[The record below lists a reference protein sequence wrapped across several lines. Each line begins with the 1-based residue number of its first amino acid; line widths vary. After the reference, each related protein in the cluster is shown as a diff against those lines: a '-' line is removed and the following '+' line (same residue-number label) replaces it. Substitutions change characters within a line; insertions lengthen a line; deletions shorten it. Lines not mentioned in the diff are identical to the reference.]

1 MKEKT
6 NLLLAVSHVAALRQ
20 QETKR
25 QREEQQERE
34 HNQQELT
41 LKGEKEAKQ
50 EEKENTKFQKLK
62 AQAAKERVEAWKR
75 IHDAKA
81 RRNYFSRAQVDEE
94 VMRMVEQVDRDLG
107 LAKRRM
113 EDGTEEPHE
122 EWRARM
128 LVLRE
133 AIYRL
138 WNENEERIRGALPRY
153 VEGVAVRDGIEPPKF
168 LGERRMRI
176 SGLGACFQCLME
188 EMVCS
193 RGVVTG
199 RGSGA
204 EKKGCERCERK
215 GYKCIVEYGVD
226 SDDEEEGKMG
236 DNKKEKKEKMYEWGW
251 VDETS
256 DMEPVG
262 ETLEMW
268 KRRKRGD
275 RLEVIGSGMQWVE
288 AGGFALPSCEK
299 VRKPVEG

>member
-41 LKGEKEAKQ
+41 LKAEKEAKQ
-50 EEKENTKFQKLK
+50 EEKENTKFQKLE

-138 WNENEERIRGALPRY
+138 WNENEERIRGALPR
-153 VEGVAVRDGIEPPKF
+153 
-168 LGERRMRI
+168 
-176 SGLGACFQCLME
+176 
-188 EMVCS
+188 
-193 RGVVTG
+193 
-199 RGSGA
+199 
-204 EKKGCERCERK
+204 
-215 GYKCIVEYGVD
+215 
-226 SDDEEEGKMG
+226 
-236 DNKKEKKEKMYEWGW
+236 
-251 VDETS
+251 
-256 DMEPVG
+256 
-262 ETLEMW
+262 
-268 KRRKRGD
+268 
-275 RLEVIGSGMQWVE
+275 
-288 AGGFALPSCEK
+288 
-299 VRKPVEG
+299 

>member
-34 HNQQELT
+34 HNQKELI
-41 LKGEKEAKQ
+41 LKAEEEEAKE
-50 EEKENTKFQKLK
+50 EEKEKTKLQELE
-62 AQAAKERVEAWKR
+62 ATLAKERVEAWKR

-128 LVLRE
+128 LVLRI

-168 LGERRMRI
+168 LGERRTRI

-188 EMVCS
+188 GMACS
-193 RGVVTG
+193 RGVVTR
-199 RGSGA
+199 RGQGA

-215 GYKCIVEYGVD
+215 GHRCIVEYGVNG
-226 SDDEEEGKMG
+226 DDEG
-236 DNKKEKKEKMYEWGW
+236 DNNKEKVYEWGW
-251 VDETS
+251 VDEAC
-256 DMEPVG
+256 DGEPV
-262 ETLEMW
+262 EATLEMW

-275 RLEVIGSGMQWVE
+275 RLEVIGGGTQWVE

>member
-6 NLLLAVSHVAALRQ
+6 NLLLVVSHVAALRQ

-25 QREEQQERE
+25 QLEEQQERE
-34 HNQQELT
+34 HNQQELI
-41 LKGEKEAKQ
+41 LQSEEAAKE
-50 EEKENTKFQKLK
+50 EEKETIKFQELE
-62 AQAAKERVEAWKR
+62 AQSAKERVEAWKR

-94 VMRMVEQVDRDLG
+94 VMRMVRQVDCDLG

-122 EWRARM
+122 EWRERM

-138 WNENEERIRGALPRY
+138 WNENEERIRGALPR
-153 VEGVAVRDGIEPPKF
+153 
-168 LGERRMRI
+168 
-176 SGLGACFQCLME
+176 
-188 EMVCS
+188 
-193 RGVVTG
+193 
-199 RGSGA
+199 
-204 EKKGCERCERK
+204 
-215 GYKCIVEYGVD
+215 
-226 SDDEEEGKMG
+226 DDEEEEKG
-236 DNKKEKKEKMYEWGW
+236 DKVKEKVYEWGW
-251 VDETS
+251 LDEDS

-262 ETLEMW
+262 EMLEMW

-288 AGGFALPSCEK
+288 AGCFALPRCDK
-299 VRKPVEG
+299 VKKGGES